1 MPVRDAMSQRAAS
14 GERRIGGGRARS
26 PLAAR
31 RSLYQIQA
39 SHFFAI
45 VLLIAAV
52 GRAEDKPKPL
62 WSSGGFIDAGYLCDF
77 NDPANHLFRSRG
89 TAFHVN
95 ETDLDMAVLYVRKQ
109 ATDSSR
115 WGTELTIQ
123 GGKDSEVFG
132 YSATAPNLRGS
143 KFLRHLGPTDV
154 SYLVPVGQGLTFQ
167 GGIFSS
173 LIGYD
178 SLYTKDNFNYT
189 RPWGADFT
197 PYLMLGVN
205 ASYPLTNKLTGTLYV
220 VNGYWHLAD
229 ANNVPSSGVQL
240 AHKAAEHWTV
250 KQAVL
255 YGPHQSDTALEFW
268 RSLSDTIAEWKGNR
282 LTTAFEY
289 QISAEKVAGGGNQRA
304 RWTSAQLP
312 VHWAVNERWSA
323 TIRPE
328 LASDRSGRWTGSQ
341 QRVKAL
347 TSTVEYRIPYRTTS
361 TLLRL
366 EHRFDD
372 SRGNGGGFFNDGFA
386 ETGVVGLKPT
396 QHLLIFAAI
405 LTFDSPI
412 GH

>member
-1 MPVRDAMSQRAAS
+1 MPVREAMK
-14 GERRIGGGRARS
+14 ID
-26 PLAAR
+26 
-31 RSLYQIQA
+31 A
-39 SHFFAI
+39 SHFAAI
-45 VLLIAAV
+45 ALLLIATVA
-52 GRAEDKPKPL
+52 RAEENPKPQ
-62 WSSGGFIDAGYLCDF
+62 WSSGGFVDVGYLRDF

-95 ETDLDMAVLYVRKQ
+95 ETDLNMAGLYVSKQ

-115 WGTELTIQ
+115 WGTELTVQ
-123 GGKDSEVFG
+123 GGKDSAVFG
-132 YSATAPNLRGS
+132 FSATAPNLRGS
-143 KFLRHLGPTDV
+143 KFLRHLGPTDI
-154 SYLVPVGQGLTFQ
+154 SYLAPVGQGLTVQ

-178 SLYTKDNFNYT
+178 SLYARDNFNYT

-205 ASYPLTNKLTGTLYV
+205 ASYPLTKELTGILFV

-229 ANNVPSSGVQL
+229 ANNVPSSGGQL
-240 AHKAAEHWTV
+240 FYKATDHWTL
-250 KQAVL
+250 KQTVL
-255 YGPHQSDTALEFW
+255 YGPHQSDTSLEFW
-268 RSLSDTIAEWKGNR
+268 RFLSDTIAEWKGTH
-282 LTTAFEY
+282 LTTALEV
-289 QISAEKVAGGGNQRA
+289 QISAEKVAGGGSQHA

-312 VHWAVNERWSA
+312 LHWLLNEQWSA
-323 TIRPE
+323 AIRPE
-328 LASDRSGRWTGSQ
+328 VASDPSGRWTGSE

-347 TSTVEYRIPYRTTS
+347 TSTVEYRIPYRTTN
-361 TLLRL
+361 TILRL

-372 SRGNGGGFFNDGFA
+372 SRGKGGGFFNDGFVGP
-386 ETGVVGLKPT
+386 GVVGLKRR